1 MFLVPAYRQQLKSSK
16 PAKRNVQDFNDESV
30 QHLQACLET
39 TDWDTFK
46 DVSADLDEYTDTVTQ
61 YISFCVDS
69 CIPTRTVVS
78 YPNQKPWFNKDIR
91 DKMHARNEAFKRGDQ
106 LLYKTCRYQVIN
118 AIKLAKRDYRRK
130 LDKQFQEQDSRRLWH
145 GLQAITSYKGGGM
158 KCNNSDPNLPD
169 NLNESYA
176 RFDRANT
183 NTLTHMNIQTDNNI
197 TLAFTEPE
205 VRKIFRKTHA
215 RKAAGPS
222 RVVKMCASQIS
233 GIFTDIFN
241 QSLRHCIIP
250 KCFKQSTIIP
260 VPKKSS
266 VSCLNDYRPVALT
279 SVFMKG
285 FERLILAYIKSV
297 IPNTTD
303 PYQFAYR
310 ENRSVDDAVCLALN
324 SVYKHLDKR
333 NTYARMLF
341 IDYSSAFNTIIPSKL
356 YMKLT
361 DLGLCCQLCNWIYD
375 FLSDRSQTVRIGNLV
390 SSPLVINT
398 GAPQGCVLSPLLYS
412 LYTYDCKPR
421 YDSNIIVKFADDTTV
436 IGLISDDDESAYR
449 DDVKQLVSWCASN
462 DLVLNVSK
470 TKEIVVDFRKSKS
483 VPSTLIVNNS
493 EVEIVDSFKFLS
505 IHITSN
511 LSWSLHA
518 RYMCKKRSTTSIFS
532 ALPQ

>member
-1 MFLVPAYRQQLKSSK
+1 MS
-16 PAKRNVQDFNDESV
+16 
-30 QHLQACLET
+30 
-39 TDWDTFK
+39 
-46 DVSADLDEYTDTVTQ
+46 
-61 YISFCVDS
+61 
-69 CIPTRTVVS
+69 
-78 YPNQKPWFNKDIR
+78 
-91 DKMHARNEAFKRGDQ
+91 
-106 LLYKTCRYQVIN
+106 
-118 AIKLAKRDYRRK
+118 
-130 LDKQFQEQDSRRLWH
+130 
-145 GLQAITSYKGGGM
+145 
-158 KCNNSDPNLPD
+158 
-169 NLNESYA
+169 
-176 RFDRANT
+176 
-183 NTLTHMNIQTDNNI
+183 IQTDNNI

-215 RKAAGPS
+215 RKAAGPDGIPS

-241 QSLRHCIIP
+241 QSLRYCIVP

-279 SVFMKG
+279 SVIMKG

-310 ENRSVDDAVCLALN
+310 ENRSVDDAVCLALDY
-324 SVYKHLDKR
+324 VYKHLDKR

-375 FLSDRSQTVRIGNLV
+375 FLSDRTQTVRIGNLV

-421 YDSNIIVKFADDTTV
+421 YDSNIIIKFADDTTV

-449 DDVKQLVSWCASN
+449 DDVNHLVRWCASN

-483 VPSTLIVNNS
+483 VPSTLIYIYNS
-493 EVEIVDSFKFLS
+493 VLTRRHRHINSSASTPPNATKIAEMKVSHHGLEIVGPELLFSIYKCCFLEFVC
-505 IHITSN
+505 
-511 LSWSLHA
+511 A
-518 RYMCKKRSTTSIFS
+518 R
-532 ALPQ
+532 